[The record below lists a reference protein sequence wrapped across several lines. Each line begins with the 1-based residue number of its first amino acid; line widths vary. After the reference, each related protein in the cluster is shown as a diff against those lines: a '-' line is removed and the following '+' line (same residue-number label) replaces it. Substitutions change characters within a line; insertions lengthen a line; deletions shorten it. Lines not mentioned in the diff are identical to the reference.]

1 MPKKIDKETEMKF
14 VEAFCEGKTAGN
26 ATQSALA
33 AGYPKDKSPRQQGA
47 YLKKRYANEI
57 REKNE
62 ERITSTSG
70 MAISTLQ
77 DLLLNS
83 KQDLVK
89 LNTAK
94 LLLELG
100 NFHSQN
106 ININVDK
113 THQKTDDELIIELQG
128 LIKNIPNLQPKLQGL
143 AEMEEEKEKINSKKP
158 NKVEKRTIN

>member
-14 VEAFCEGKTAGN
+14 VEAFCEGQTAGN

-47 YLKKRYANEI
+47 YLKKRYATEI

-62 ERITSTSG
+62 ERISSTSG

-100 NFHSQN
+100 NFSSQT
-106 ININVDK
+106 INLNVDK
-113 THQKTDDELIIELQG
+113 THQKTDDELIVELQG
-128 LIKNIPNLQPKLQGL
+128 LMQNIPNLKPKLQGL
-143 AEMEEEKEKINSKKP
+143 AQMEEESQINTKKT
-158 NKVEKRTIN
+158 KKLEKRTVN